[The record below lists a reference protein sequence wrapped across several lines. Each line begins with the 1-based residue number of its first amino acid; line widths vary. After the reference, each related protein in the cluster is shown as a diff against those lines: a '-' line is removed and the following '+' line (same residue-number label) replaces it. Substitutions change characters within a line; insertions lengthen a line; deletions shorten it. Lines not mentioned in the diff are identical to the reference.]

1 MGGVSGYFIDF
12 MRVAGGEDSWWVR
25 RGGVG
30 RADGR
35 SLEAAFK
42 RASDGSRDDM
52 RDVAASDG
60 ECGGVMD
67 PRGVGGDV

>member
-1 MGGVSGYFIDF
+1 MGGVSGYFMDF
-12 MRVAGGEDSWWVR
+12 MRIAGGEDSLWVR

-30 RADGR
+30 RTDGR
-35 SLEAAFK
+35 SLDAALR
-42 RASDGSRDDM
+42 RASDGCRDDM

-67 PRGVGGDV
+67 SVGVGGDV